1 MADKRRKTVRV
12 APEEDYSAVTL
23 TLYDRPVDGEQK
35 VYSTVSFDLATIH
48 PSLIA
53 SQLCRGFTET
63 FANIYNRL
71 EDPTGEELL
80 DCYTKYAA
88 SIKDGT
94 FSPGRS
100 YESEPTDLE
109 LAIAEATGQPVHLV
123 QQTIEDTLARPKL
136 SADGVTPLRDKAGR
150 IVHQYRRTDVLKS
163 LSTDPA
169 VQPILA
175 RLTAERARRMAAD
188 AKKAHGQPSALTS
201 IFGPATQPAAAAD

>member
-12 APEEDYSAVTL
+12 APEDDYSAVTL
-23 TLYDRPVDGEQK
+23 TLYDRPADGEQR
-35 VYSTVSFDLATIH
+35 VHATVAFDISTIPPALVPAFLT
-48 PSLIA
+48 
-53 SQLCRGFTET
+53 RGFTET

-71 EDPTGEELL
+71 DDPSGEDLVE
-80 DCYTKYAA
+80 CYTRFAA
-88 SIKDGT
+88 SVKDGT
-94 FSPGRS
+94 FTPGRS

-150 IVHQYRRTDVLKS
+150 IVHQYRRADVLKS

-175 RLTAERARRMAAD
+175 RLTAERARRMASD

-201 IFGPATQPAAAAD
+201 IFGSATPAAVAAN